1 MATRRMAIAV
11 PNANT
16 TCHGCPQEVSH
27 GVGCVGG
34 EERRRGEGTCLACRR
49 SVERKVRSR
58 GGLRRGVGCTELIL
72 SLNVGVCQMPGER
85 WGCRVT
91 RVVRHGEGLEA
102 RCSEEVRCRDAPHT
116 PTPPPSSRYLTSE
129 RDQASHAARRGW
141 VGGCYATGTVAMA
154 TAAKMGFKT
163 LSLSANYSSSHSDC
177 THCVY
182 VSLHPVHSPM

>member
-1 MATRRMAIAV
+1 MATKRMAIAV

-16 TCHGCPQEVSH
+16 TCHGWLPTGSESQ
-27 GVGCVGG
+27 CVGG

-72 SLNVGVCQMPGER
+72 SLSVGVCQMPGER

-102 RCSEEVRCRDAPHT
+102 RCSEEVRCQGAPHT
-116 PTPPPSSRYLTSE
+116 PPSALPIPHLRTRSSVSCCETWL
-129 RDQASHAARRGW
+129 
-141 VGGCYATGTVAMA
+141 GGRMLCYGYRCHGNSS
-154 TAAKMGFKT
+154 KNGFQNSLS